1 MNRITN
7 KEYLIDIT
15 IKTLETQQP
24 NHPTKVK
31 CEVHYADD
39 SYLRIQ
45 LQPMLRNGVALFCD
59 ERLRIPFSS
68 EVSIVFKL
76 IKPNK
81 KESFLGHYLLEVE
94 KLLSDKQYFIK
105 AKDKLEECEAFV
117 DF

>member
-24 NHPTKVK
+24 TSPTKVK
-31 CEVHYADD
+31 CEIHYGDD

-45 LQPMLRNGVALFCD
+45 VQPLLRNGVAQFCD

-68 EVSIVFKL
+68 EVDLVFKL
-76 IKPNK
+76 IKSNK
-81 KESFLGHYLLEVE
+81 RETFLGHYSL
-94 KLLSDKQYFIK
+94 
-105 AKDKLEECEAFV
+105 
-117 DF
+117 

>member
-15 IKTLETQQP
+15 IKTLEAQQP
-24 NHPTKVK
+24 PHPTKVK

-39 SYLRIQ
+39 SYLRIH

-68 EVSIVFKL
+68 EISIVFKF

-81 KESFLGHYLLEVE
+81 KESFEGHYLL
-94 KLLSDKQYFIK
+94 
-105 AKDKLEECEAFV
+105 
-117 DF
+117 